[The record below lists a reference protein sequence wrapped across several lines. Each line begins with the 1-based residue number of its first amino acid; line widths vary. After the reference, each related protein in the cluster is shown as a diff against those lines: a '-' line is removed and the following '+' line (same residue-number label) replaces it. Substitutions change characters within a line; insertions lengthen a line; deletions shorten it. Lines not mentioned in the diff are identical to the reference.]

1 MLSSMTIWI
10 FVSAFVLFVTL
21 CIQHF
26 NRVARMQRE
35 LDYYASAYKCRNGV
49 TSLWSGSNGEML
61 TYELRSFDDGLN
73 WYVIRRNKNNVYVQG
88 NAENVY
94 PGLLQHLNAMDELYR
109 RVKEN
114 GPLNISNSDD
124 LNCLKNAGFEIN
136 PIGTN

>member
-1 MLSSMTIWI
+1 
-10 FVSAFVLFVTL
+10 
-21 CIQHF
+21 
-26 NRVARMQRE
+26 
-35 LDYYASAYKCRNGV
+35 
-49 TSLWSGSNGEML
+49 ML